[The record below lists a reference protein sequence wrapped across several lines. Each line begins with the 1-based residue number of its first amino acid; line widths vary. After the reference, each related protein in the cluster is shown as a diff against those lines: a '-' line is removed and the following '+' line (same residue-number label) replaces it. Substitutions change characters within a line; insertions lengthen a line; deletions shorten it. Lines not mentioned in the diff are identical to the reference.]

1 MMTST
6 RIMARI
12 LVALLGLTL
21 LASLVSAECAW
32 VLWSGNTTPWG
43 AYETKKECEGARNV
57 HRALAQLDAKKYPSL
72 QVQEPSL
79 ECLPDTK
86 ITETPSTCT
95 WMLWRS
101 AVTMPKPT
109 KTAFETKQ
117 ECEKARDVA
126 NRAMAK
132 TDESPFICGEL
143 DTSTQ
148 QQHRAPLWLLR
159 RTPYFEITQSPMG
172 TFKTHEQCER
182 RRGADVMK
190 REERELT
197 YCLPDTVDPRGP
209 KGK

>member
-1 MMTST
+1 MASMRIACILSMTLSSL
-6 RIMARI
+6 M
-12 LVALLGLTL
+12 L
-21 LASLVSAECAW
+21 LASSASAECAW

-57 HRALAQLDAKKYPSL
+57 HRALDQLDAKKYPSL

-86 ITETPSTCT
+86 ITGTPSTCT
-95 WMLWRS
+95 WMLWKS

-109 KTAFETKQ
+109 KSVFATKQ

-126 NRAMAK
+126 NRTIAK
-132 TDESPFICGEL
+132 TNESSFACGEF

-159 RTPYFEITQSPMG
+159 RTPYFEITKSLMG
-172 TFKTHEQCER
+172 TFKTREQCEG

-190 REERELT
+190 REERRLT